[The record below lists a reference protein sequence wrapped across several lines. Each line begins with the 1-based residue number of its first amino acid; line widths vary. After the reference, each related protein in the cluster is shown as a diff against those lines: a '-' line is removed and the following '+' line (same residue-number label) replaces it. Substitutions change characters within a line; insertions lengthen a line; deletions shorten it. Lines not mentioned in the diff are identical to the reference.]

1 MDKDL
6 LQECSQRQTHAQAKP
21 YVKEG
26 SMRAASIIICD
37 LIERMNIWGD
47 EPNDKKSILIF
58 LPGLVE
64 IFNFI
69 EYCNTFY
76 K

>member
-1 MDKDL
+1 
-6 LQECSQRQTHAQAKP
+6 
-21 YVKEG
+21 
-26 SMRAASIIICD
+26 MRAASIIICD

-47 EPNDKKSILIF
+47 EPNDKKSILVF

-69 EYCNTFY
+69 EYCSTFY
-76 K
+76 KQTIEEKLEFIPLHSSFNQDE